1 MPSWV
6 AACYVN
12 KREEP
17 FYETSALRG
26 TESKLSIVNCW
37 ILSQVFDTCQQMWHL
52 IRQAKQKS
60 CFFRGLDEN
69 VSKFSSQK
77 ANSRANDHR
86 TFPCGT
92 TAPTK
97 SVHAVVSVIHEK
109 VDCTSHS
116 HVQLWKSISTSEQRK
131 FMSDDTFFRYCGTA
145 LHRMIKL
152 RKETLKQKRVVG
164 KSPLIND
171 VRLWRDN

>member
-1 MPSWV
+1 MNRCVDVKKW
-6 AACYVN
+6 
-12 KREEP
+12 KGT
-17 FYETSALRG
+17 FHETGHETTRDFQL
-26 TESKLSIVNCW
+26 LIVG
-37 ILSQVFDTCQQMWHL
+37 FDTCKPMWHL
-52 IRQAKQKS
+52 IRQVKQKS
-60 CFFRGLDEN
+60 FLYCGLDEN
-69 VSKFSSQK
+69 ASKNSSRK
-77 ANSRANDHR
+77 ANSRTNDHR

-97 SVHAVVSVIHEK
+97 SLHAVVSVIHEK

-164 KSPLIND
+164 KSPLND